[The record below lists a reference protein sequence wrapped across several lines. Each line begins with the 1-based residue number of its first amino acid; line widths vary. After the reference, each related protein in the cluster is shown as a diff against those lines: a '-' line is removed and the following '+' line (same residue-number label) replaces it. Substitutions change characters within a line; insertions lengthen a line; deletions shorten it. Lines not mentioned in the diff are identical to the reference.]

1 MFTRILILKKKSY
14 KNLQTSNSLAK
25 NLKKKGCI
33 TENELK
39 YFSIEFKKA
48 SNLGQLY
55 E

>member
-14 KNLQTSNSLAK
+14 KNLLTSNSLVK
-25 NLKKKGCI
+25 NLKKRGCV
-33 TENELK
+33 TEKELT